1 MPKNVLVSPASEN
14 PTTNVNQN
22 PTKLKNAVA
31 EKFKKP
37 KATTEKGSM
46 KSTSLLV
53 LLKRK

>member
-31 EKFKKP
+31 ENFKKP

-46 KSTSLLV
+46 QSTSLLV